1 MGTCYKGN
9 SKTYRSVG
17 QNILITSSA
26 YRYKD
31 GYFGE
36 VSPSTGSKTRNIASL
51 DNIATARDFY
61 NKIAYG
67 GTETVYKNGSMKVT
81 NMADGTVITWR
92 LTSHSDGTSVVEIN
106 ISSSSHTGGLKK
118 QKIHFIKE

>member
-1 MGTCYKGN
+1 M
-9 SKTYRSVG
+9 
-17 QNILITSSA
+17 IASSS
-26 YRYKD
+26 YNYKD

-36 VSPSTGSKTRNIASL
+36 KSPSTGSKTRNITST

-67 GTETVYKNGSMKVT
+67 GTETSYKNGSMKIT
-81 NMADGTVITWR
+81 HMADGSIITWR

-106 ISSSSHTGGLKK
+106 ISSSSHTGGIKQ